1 MRCKALRN
9 VLFYCRE
16 MACAES
22 SRPINPEK
30 VVYTRMEHTDS
41 FYVRSDKI
49 YMEDGCR
56 SGLLRIRYGRVDAL
70 LSAEQIPDG
79 PVVDARGARVIP
91 GIIDTHNHGTCGW
104 SLERPRGFDQDVET
118 VCRYV
123 KACASQGITSVFPT
137 AVPAMISACAQAA
150 ALHPVGAEICGIH
163 SEGPW
168 LARSGEGGAARPC
181 APADMD
187 TAYSLW
193 EDAHGLLRLVSLAPE
208 TPGVWPVID
217 FFLSHGVTVGA
228 AHSNNRYAAAMAA
241 YDRGISV
248 STHTGNVMTGIHH
261 RDIGG
266 LGAALTHPDVEC
278 EVICDGQHVCPEML
292 RLYFMIKDPSRFLII
307 SDSTAF
313 CGTPAGRYTMPNGE
327 TRHVTSDGQILT
339 SGGRRCGSARPALF
353 GIRTLTEKLDMPF
366 ETALRMATIQP
377 ARKYGLSARKGSL
390 APGKDADFVVL
401 GDDYQVL
408 ATYVAGKRVYDRSES
423 SLLRGEF
430 FTERLFTPA

>member
-1 MRCKALRN
+1 
-9 VLFYCRE
+9 
-16 MACAES
+16 
-22 SRPINPEK
+22 
-30 VVYTRMEHTDS
+30 
-41 FYVRSDKI
+41 
-49 YMEDGCR
+49 MEDGCC
-56 SGLLRIRYGRVDAL
+56 SGLLRIRHGRVDAL
-70 LSAEQIPDG
+70 LPAEQIPDG
-79 PVVDARGARVIP
+79 PVIDARDARVIP
-91 GIIDTHNHGTCGW
+91 GIIDTHNHGTRGW
-104 SLERPRGFDQDVET
+104 SLEHPRGFAQDVET

-123 KACASQGITSVFPT
+123 KACASQGITGVFPT

-168 LARSGEGGAARPC
+168 LARSGEGGSMPPC
-181 APADMD
+181 APADMN

-193 EDAHGLLRLVSLAPE
+193 EDARGLLRLVSLAPE
-208 TPGVWPVID
+208 TPGVWPVVD

-278 EVICDGQHVCPEML
+278 EVICDGQHICPEML
-292 RLYFMIKDPSRFLII
+292 RLYFTIKSPSRFLII

-313 CGTPAGRYTMPNGE
+313 CGTPPGYYTLPNGE

-353 GIRTLTEKLDMPF
+353 GIRTLTEKCTCHLRRRCVWQHF
-366 ETALRMATIQP
+366 NLLANTASPRGRALLRLAKMLTLSYSATITKYWRP
-377 ARKYGLSARKGSL
+377 MLPVGGSMTAPRARCCAASSSPNGSSHR
-390 APGKDADFVVL
+390 PDF
-401 GDDYQVL
+401 
-408 ATYVAGKRVYDRSES
+408 
-423 SLLRGEF
+423 LL
-430 FTERLFTPA
+430 T

>member
-1 MRCKALRN
+1 
-9 VLFYCRE
+9 
-16 MACAES
+16 
-22 SRPINPEK
+22 
-30 VVYTRMEHTDS
+30 
-41 FYVRSDKI
+41 
-49 YMEDGCR
+49 MEDGCC
-56 SGLLRIRYGRVDAL
+56 SGLLRIRHGRVDAL
-70 LSAEQIPDG
+70 LPAEQIPDG
-79 PVVDARGARVIP
+79 PVIDARDARVIP

-104 SLERPRGFDQDVET
+104 SLEHPRGFAQDVET

-123 KACASQGITSVFPT
+123 KACASQGITGVFPT

-163 SEGPW
+163 SEGAW
-168 LARSGEGGAARPC
+168 LARSGEGGSMPPC
-181 APADMD
+181 APADMN

-193 EDAHGLLRLVSLAPE
+193 EDARGLLRLVSLAPE
-208 TPGVWPVID
+208 TPGVWPVVD

-278 EVICDGQHVCPEML
+278 EVICDGQHICPEML
-292 RLYFMIKDPSRFLII
+292 RLYFTIKSPSRFLII

-313 CGTPAGRYTMPNGE
+313 CGTPPGYYTLPNGE

-353 GIRTLTEKLDMPF
+353 GIRTLTEKLHMPF
-366 ETALRMATIQP
+366 ETALRMATLQP
-377 ARKYGLSARKGSL
+377 ARKYGLASRKGSL
-390 APGKDADFVVL
+390 APGKDADFVLL

-408 ATYVAGKRVYDRSES
+408 ATYVAGRRVYDRSES
-423 SLLRGEF
+423 ALLRSEF
-430 FTERLFTPA
+430 LTERLFTPA